1 MNNLIIILFAMYFC
15 YRSFRD
21 FAGDDEAIRKEY
33 RELPGRR
40 KWQRNK
46 AILEMIIGV
55 GTIMF
60 VLCQREKIATIVI
73 GICVLFAFVLTII
86 NNKKYMRQARR
97 EDKS

>member
-1 MNNLIIILFAMYFC
+1 MDNLIIILFSMYFC

-33 RELPGRR
+33 RELPGRK
-40 KWQRNK
+40 KWQKNK

-55 GTIMF
+55 GTIIF

-73 GICVLFAFVLTII
+73 GIAVLFAFVLSII
-86 NNKKYMRQARR
+86 NNKKYIRQARK
-97 EDKS
+97 EDKP